1 MFDDDDFELPDD
13 LAAMADAAG
22 AALAGMGEEFAAGA
36 EVDANTLKAHLETAA
51 NAADDEHFN
60 QAVALAFGIAHDLKG
75 QGTTFGYQ
83 LVTDIAGHLCT
94 LTRPQ
99 NNPARENLPK
109 MRACAQALCDILAGR
124 IEGDGAAIGARLRI
138 DLGIS

>member
-36 EVDANTLKAHLETAA
+36 EIDANTLKGHLERAA
-51 NAADDEHFN
+51 VAPDEDGFMQN
-60 QAVALAFGIAHDLKG
+60 IALAFGIAHDLKG
-75 QGTTFGYQ
+75 QGTTFGYN
-83 LVTDIAGHLCT
+83 LVTEIAEHLCT

-99 NNPARENLPK
+99 NSPDKAKLPN
-109 MRACAQALCDILAGR
+109 MISSAQALCDVLAGR